1 MPSSIARLTALD
13 HDRMLRLLRRA
24 CAPGPSQQRW
34 RDELVQLMRAHHL
47 AEAET
52 LSADVVAQAGPAA
65 VDGAQEVHAVD
76 DELGRLTTTLAGLP
90 VTSAELPPACDRLGR
105 LLTVH
110 ADLLTQRV
118 IGPLEQ
124 SVPRKEM
131 RRLGG
136 LYETARDRGL
146 HAGGA
151 AEPPPRRLDLSRAE
165 LYEMAKR
172 AGIEGRS
179 AMSRRQLIDELQRR
193 QQSS

>member
-1 MPSSIARLTALD
+1 MPSSVSRLTALD

-24 CAPGPSQQRW
+24 CTPGPSQARW
-34 RDELVQLMRAHHL
+34 RDELVRLIRAHHL

-52 LSADVVAQAGPAA
+52 LSADVVAQAGPDA
-65 VDGAQEVHAVD
+65 VSGVGEVHGID
-76 DELGRLTTTLAGLP
+76 DELCQLTTSLAGLP
-90 VTSAELPPACDRLGR
+90 VTSPEVSAVCDRIQR

-110 ADLLTQRV
+110 ADLLTERV
-118 IGPLEQ
+118 LGPLEQ
-124 SVPRKEM
+124 AVPRKEL

-146 HAGGA
+146 QEEGA

-165 LYEMAKR
+165 LYELAKR

-179 AMSRRQLIDELQRR
+179 AMSRRELIDELQRR
-193 QQSS
+193 QQSP

>member
-24 CAPGPSQQRW
+24 CTAGPSQERW
-34 RDELVQLMRAHHL
+34 RDEVVQLIRAHQL

-52 LSADVVAQAGPAA
+52 LSVDVVEQAGPDAVAGAA
-65 VDGAQEVHAVD
+65 EVHRID
-76 DELGRLTTTLAGLP
+76 DELGLLTTSLAGAD
-90 VTSAELPPACDRLGR
+90 VSSAQISTLCDQLQR

-110 ADLLTQRV
+110 ADVLSDRV
-118 IGPLEQ
+118 LGPLEQ
-124 SVPRKEM
+124 AAPRKEM

-136 LYETARDRGL
+136 LYESARDRGL
-146 HAGGA
+146 RAEGA

-165 LYEMAKR
+165 LYELAKR

-179 AMSRRQLIDELQRR
+179 AMSRRELIEELQRR
-193 QQSS
+193 QQSH